1 MIAHRFRPLVWVAG
15 CAAATTALYT
25 VSLSVAAERTRLEDM
40 DRQIASTQNEI
51 RKLQTEFGTRASLR
65 QLERWNNEALALA
78 PPSAG
83 QFRVSEEALASING
97 DGSPVVAAAA
107 PSAIASADR
116 TDRADRAEVKT
127 ASAQPASQE
136 AQAAT
141 RPDKRASD
149 NKRIPTKP
157 QRLAMLDNKLVD
169 QSTVADLYERA
180 EREAQPSVGKGKSV
194 P

>member
-15 CAAATTALYT
+15 CAVATTALYT

-40 DRQIASTQNEI
+40 DRQIASTQNDI

-78 PPSAG
+78 PPNAG

-97 DGSPVVAAAA
+97 DGSPVVTAVPPAVV
-107 PSAIASADR
+107 AS
-116 TDRADRAEVKT
+116 ADRAEVKT
-127 ASAQPASQE
+127 ASAEPAARE
-136 AQAAT
+136 AQSAT

-149 NKRIPTKP
+149 AKRTPGKP

-169 QSTVADLYERA
+169 QSTVADMYDRA
-180 EREAQPSVGKGKSV
+180 ERETQSSAGKGKSV